1 MTTSTQV
8 TQPIRITPGIEYPL
22 HDTAATR
29 TIEHVLAEHLA
40 PHVLMRRAGRSVA
53 RLAMALA
60 PHAQQIW
67 IAGGPGNN
75 GGDGLEAAAFLC
87 SRGIEVSVTLFGPAH
102 TVCSADALAAL
113 QRARMAGV
121 RFVMA
126 APADL
131 TPHDLCI
138 DAVLGIGQR
147 RQEDSGNATRPPA
160 DWLCLAMRALAA
172 SPAPVLAIDVPT
184 GLDADT
190 GVSDSQLIA
199 ACALPENA
207 SATFHCKFTLSLL
220 TLKRGLFTA
229 QGRDVAG
236 SVWFDDLRA
245 SEDLPLSAATHESS
259 PRGAAAT
266 SGEDQTSPVAYLNPA
281 PPRRSRPAASHK
293 GMFGDVAV
301 VGGEGIG
308 HRGMGMSGA
317 AVMAATAAASSGAGR
332 VLLALLDEDIA
343 GNAVAP
349 PPEIMLRRFDVLDLN
364 RITVVCGCGGG
375 EAVAAILPQVLE
387 QASALVLDADA
398 LNAIARS
405 PDLQQLLTARQ
416 QRGSA
421 TILTPHP
428 LEAARLLGYD
438 NAHRVQTDRLSAV
451 RALIE
456 RYAAVVVL
464 KGSGSIIGAPDRL
477 PVINLTG
484 NSRLATAG
492 TGDVLAGMTGAA
504 LAAQP
509 DNPFA
514 AAASAVYRHG
524 ACADRWPADEPL
536 TAGELARR
544 V

>member
-1 MTTSTQV
+1 MTTSRHIA
-8 TQPIRITPGIEYPL
+8 QPIRISPGIGYPL
-22 HDTAATR
+22 HEAAATR
-29 TIEHVLAEHLA
+29 AIEHALAERLA
-40 PHVLMRRAGRSVA
+40 PHVLMQRAGRAVA

-60 PHAQQIW
+60 PHARQIW
-67 IAGGPGNN
+67 IACGPGNN

-102 TVCSADALAAL
+102 SVRSADALAAL
-113 QRARMAGV
+113 ESARMASV

-131 TPHDLCI
+131 APHDLCI

-147 RQEDSGNATRPPA
+147 KRGGSDGARPPA
-160 DWLCLAMRALAA
+160 DWLITAMRALAGSA
-172 SPAPVLAIDVPT
+172 APVLAVDVPT

-190 GVSDSQLIA
+190 GVSDKQLIA
-199 ACALPENA
+199 ACASPEIV
-207 SATFHCKFTLSLL
+207 SATFHCEFTLSLL
-220 TLKRGLFTA
+220 TLKPGLFTA

-236 SVWFDDLRA
+236 TVWFDDLRA
-245 SEDLPLSAATHESS
+245 SEDPPLPASPHERSR
-259 PRGAAAT
+259 RGATST

-281 PPRRSRPAASHK
+281 APRRSRPAASHK

-308 HRGMGMSGA
+308 RRGMGMSGA

-332 VLLALLDEDIA
+332 VLLALLDNDIA

-349 PPEIMLRRFDVLDLN
+349 PPEIMLRHFDVLDLSQM
-364 RITVVCGCGGG
+364 TVVCGCGGG
-375 EAVAAILPQVLE
+375 EAVERVLPLVLE

-405 PDLQQLLTARQ
+405 PDLQQLLTARH

-428 LEAARLLGYD
+428 LEAARLLGHKD
-438 NAHRVQTDRLSAV
+438 AHQVQADRLSAV
-451 RALIE
+451 NALVE

-464 KGSGSIIGAPDRL
+464 KGSGSMIGAPGCL
-477 PVINLTG
+477 PFINPTG
-484 NSRLATAG
+484 NGRLATAG

-536 TAGELARR
+536 TAGEFARR